1 VSEKESQGAN
11 PWVLCMNSSF
21 CISSLRK
28 NYRYTPEGVMRYKGG
43 NAAFDDIHAAR
54 DDMPL
59 LSQWIKKRQVETC
72 RFLVEE
78 GYIH

>member
-1 VSEKESQGAN
+1 
-11 PWVLCMNSSF
+11 
-21 CISSLRK
+21 
-28 NYRYTPEGVMRYKGG
+28 MRYKGG